1 MIFIATGPRGSGK
14 TTFQYQVAES
24 LQQEGFQV
32 KGFLAFHDFQKDSY
46 SIYNLQTHETLPLA
60 QKLSSLKH
68 TEDPFRFDTHAL
80 KQGKEWIEDI
90 LNELPDL
97 AVIDEIGIYELRGK
111 VWSTMFTRLCNSSV
125 PLFFTAKLK
134 LLPQILKEWELKPTH
149 IFYPED
155 FQNLK
160 YATGQIR
167 DPLQHS

>member
-1 MIFIATGPRGSGK
+1 MIFITTGPRGSGK
-14 TTFQYQVAES
+14 TTFQHQVTER

-32 KGFLAFHDFQKDSY
+32 KGFLAFHNFEKDSY

-60 QKLSSLKH
+60 QKIPSLKH
-68 TEDPFRFDTHAL
+68 TKDPFRFDTHAL
-80 KQGKEWIEDI
+80 KQGKEWIENI
-90 LNELPDL
+90 LHELPDL

-111 VWSTMFTRLCNSSV
+111 VWSSMFTRLCNSSV

-134 LLPQILKEWELKPTH
+134 LLPQILKKWELKPDR

-160 YATGQIR
+160 YAAEQISES
-167 DPLQHS
+167 LQNS